1 MRTRTRRAVATR
13 AAVAHESDEEHIE
26 QSAGKKPKRVEARRV
41 SHSEQE
47 ELTQIHHECA
57 LIDAVCA
64 AAANEKHA
72 PQRAQRKRARKS
84 RQVESAPHMTAAME
98 KKQVQRGG
106 RLVLCDVGER
116 LMMSFLPALPGR
128 LKVESVCKRWRQMSL
143 QEVPLQELDF
153 DKVVLRSITKKDVFQ
168 ILQRSNG
175 QLRRLVLPDM
185 QIDDAIVQCIVSQM
199 HLQFFRAH
207 RLQKKHIF
215 LILQHC
221 KKLESLELLDCQAL
235 QLTGWKRDSG
245 AASLQKVHLNGCDY
259 LTNAAAQSLIQMCG
273 RGLKK
278 FILTGTTRESPTL
291 PMLQVLMLDKTKI
304 NDNGLKA
311 IMKTAPHLKYLSLQ
325 GTNVTDQSI
334 IELEEACMHLRM
346 VRLDSCRSISREM
359 RLKYSERA
367 RGIVFSGEMNE
378 YERIS
383 MGRKKVELVDDE
395 QSNTESASDSD
406 CDEYSE
412 VA

>member
-1 MRTRTRRAVATR
+1 MDAAAKTQPSRHSMRTRKRRAIATR
-13 AAVAHESDEEHIE
+13 AAAVYESSGEPGDRD
-26 QSAGKKPKRVEARRV
+26 AGKKSRRV
-41 SHSEQE
+41 AVRGASDSEQQ
-47 ELTQIHHECA
+47 ELAQIQHECA

-64 AAANEKHA
+64 AVSNEKHGS
-72 PQRAQRKRARKS
+72 RSAQHKCGRKS
-84 RQVESAPHMTAAME
+84 RHGGNAATMTTEVEN
-98 KKQVQRGG
+98 KQVQNGG

-116 LMMSFLPALPGR
+116 VMMSFLPALPGR
-128 LKVESVCKRWRQMSL
+128 LKAESVCKRWRHMSL
-143 QEVPLQELDF
+143 REVPLQELDF
-153 DKVVLRSITKKDVFQ
+153 DKVVLRSITKKGVLQ

-185 QIDDAIVQCIVSQM
+185 QIDDAIVQCIASQM
-199 HLQFFRAH
+199 DLQFFRAH

-215 LILQHC
+215 QILQHC
-221 KKLESLELLDCQAL
+221 KKLE
-235 QLTGWKRDSG
+235 
-245 AASLQKVHLNGCDY
+245 KVYLNGCDY
-259 LTNAAAQSLIQMCG
+259 LTNSAAQSLIQMCG

-278 FILTGTTRESPTL
+278 FILTGTTLESPTL

-304 NDNGLKA
+304 NDDGLKA
-311 IMKTAPHLKYLSLQ
+311 IARIAPHLKYLSLQ
-325 GTNVTDQSI
+325 SI
-334 IELEEACMHLRM
+334 IELEEACIHLRM

-378 YERIS
+378 YERVS

-406 CDEYSE
+406 CDEYSD